1 MPFMGNRIGIYG
13 GSFNPLHLGH
23 LWVGR
28 AAAEAFA
35 LDRVLLMP
43 CATSPFKQTMRDLL
57 PGGERLEMIRE
68 SVADDPLFEPC
79 DIEIVRG
86 GVSYAVESVATLRQR
101 YPEAALFFILGMD
114 SLLGLSQWYDVARL
128 LSLCTVITVARP
140 GVPLPAAETLG
151 FPPETAQN
159 LLKNV
164 IQGRLCDISS
174 SEIRR
179 RIAENRPIR
188 YLVPCA
194 VEKRIREK
202 GFFATAE
209 IEK

>member
-1 MPFMGNRIGIYG
+1 MKRIGIYG
-13 GSFNPLHLGH
+13 GSFNPLHVGH
-23 LWVGR
+23 LWVGT

-43 CATSPFKQTMRDLL
+43 CATSPFKRTMRDLL
-57 PGGERLEMIRE
+57 PGEERLAMIRA
-68 SVADDPLFEPC
+68 SVTGDPLFEPC
-79 DIEIVRG
+79 DVEIVRG
-86 GVSYAVESVATLRQR
+86 GISYAVESVATLKRR
-101 YPEAALFFILGMD
+101 YPDAALFFIIGMD
-114 SLLGLSQWYDVARL
+114 SLPGLHLWYEAERL
-128 LSLCTVITVARP
+128 LTLCEIITVARP
-140 GVPLPAAETLG
+140 GIPLPAAETLG
-151 FPPETAQN
+151 FPPETAQK

-164 IQGRLCDISS
+164 IPGRLCDLSS

-202 GFFATAE
+202 GFFATTAR
-209 IEK
+209 EK